1 VRRTQAF
8 SFLFLFSFLFFT
20 EKIFFCHAK
29 NSCRADHACHEK
41 IFARKYFPARRRGF
55 FRRNFGVMFLK

>member
-1 VRRTQAF
+1 
-8 SFLFLFSFLFFT
+8 LFFT

-41 IFARKYFPARRRGF
+41 ILPENI
-55 FRRNFGVMFLK
+55 FRRAGADFSGEISG